1 MIGYKDKRIKGWE
14 KHRQREGYGAM
25 WGQQEVEEKRQ
36 GKICLK
42 KNLAPGS
49 DAENGCQLPLNQPK
63 KQKQKRTV
71 HVHGNDSFLALCK
84 PE

>member
-42 KNLAPGS
+42 KDLAPGS
-49 DAENGCQLPLNQPK
+49 DAENGCQLPLNQPIK
-63 KQKQKRTV
+63 EAETEKNGTCSWKWLIFGIV
-71 HVHGNDSFLALCK
+71 
-84 PE
+84 